1 MRGAWV
7 EISVL
12 RRLVRPLV
20 SLPVRGAWVEIVME
34 TQEFHAMAASLP
46 VRGAWVEMRS
56 CTMALAL
63 MSVAPRAGSVG

>member
-46 VRGAWVEMRS
+46 VRGAWVEILS
-56 CTMALAL
+56 
-63 MSVAPRAGSVG
+63 S